1 MAEALCIV
9 ADTDRMS
16 VQVVTSQRRVCE
28 AGRLGRD
35 VMVSNLVHTLITSVL
50 QLYALN
56 ITSDFVSRLGRHKKS
71 ILYLQCSVKS
81 MYFYLHSKF
90 GISKINDFSFNI
102 LQYSFFFFYCI
113 GIIHLAFQEHSY

>member
-9 ADTDRMS
+9 ADTDRLS

-28 AGRLGRD
+28 GGRLGRD

-56 ITSDFVSRLGRHKKS
+56 ITSDFVSPLSRHIKA
-71 ILYLQCSVKS
+71 YLQCSVKPVYVRLS
-81 MYFYLHSKF
+81 TH
-90 GISKINDFSFNI
+90 
-102 LQYSFFFFYCI
+102 
-113 GIIHLAFQEHSY
+113 

>member
-28 AGRLGRD
+28 TGRLGRD

-56 ITSDFVSRLGRHKKS
+56 ITSDFVSRLGRHKI

-90 GISKINDFSFNI
+90 GISKIN
-102 LQYSFFFFYCI
+102 CI
-113 GIIHLAFQEHSY
+113 VVCNK